1 MEADQRAPVVA
12 NGEIEIAGAP
22 EAVWDVLTDFR
33 AWPSWNPDVK
43 SMSFA
48 GEVAEG
54 SEFKWKAGPGTI
66 TSTIRRVE
74 RPRLIGWTGKTL
86 GTSAV
91 HVYRLEPRD
100 GKTLVSTEE
109 TFDGLIAR
117 IFRGSLQ
124 KTVKKSLD
132 TGLQYLK
139 ARVEE
144 PTAR

>member
-1 MEADQRAPVVA
+1 MEADPGPPVVA
-12 NGEIEIAGAP
+12 KSEIEITETP

-74 RPRLIGWTGKTL
+74 RPRLISWTGKTL
-86 GTSAV
+86 GTNAV

-100 GKTLVSTEE
+100 EKTLVSTEE
-109 TFDGLIAR
+109 SFDGLIAR

-132 TGLQYLK
+132 TGLQHLK
-139 ARVEE
+139 AQVEE
-144 PTAR
+144 AG

>member
-1 MEADQRAPVVA
+1 MEADQGAPVVA
-12 NGEIEIAGAP
+12 TSEIEIARAP

-66 TSTIRRVE
+66 SSTIRRVE

-86 GTSAV
+86 GTNAV

-109 TFDGLIAR
+109 SFDGLIAR
-117 IFRGSLQ
+117 LLRSALQ

-139 ARVEE
+139 ARVGE
-144 PTAR
+144 PTER

>member
-1 MEADQRAPVVA
+1 MDADQRAPVVVKS
-12 NGEIEIAGAP
+12 EIEIAGAP

-74 RPRLIGWTGKTL
+74 RPRLIGWTGKNPRYERRD
-86 GTSAV
+86 
-91 HVYRLEPRD
+91 VYRLEPRD

-109 TFDGLIAR
+109 SFDGLIAR

-124 KTVKKSLD
+124 KPVKKSLD
-132 TGLQYLK
+132 AGLQYLK
-139 ARVEE
+139 ARVEKQ
-144 PTAR
+144 TGR

>member
-1 MEADQRAPVVA
+1 MEADPGPPVVA
-12 NGEIEIAGAP
+12 KSEIEIAETP

-74 RPRLIGWTGKTL
+74 RPRLISWTGKTL
-86 GTSAV
+86 GTNAV

-100 GKTLVSTEE
+100 ETTLVSTEE
-109 TFDGLIAR
+109 SFDGLVAR
-117 IFRGSLQ
+117 IFRGAMQ
-124 KTVKKSLD
+124 KMVKKSLD
-132 TGLQYLK
+132 TGLQHLK
-139 ARVEE
+139 AQVEE
-144 PTAR
+144 AG

>member
-1 MEADQRAPVVA
+1 MEADQRAPVVVKS
-12 NGEIEIAGAP
+12 EIEIAGAP

-48 GEVAEG
+48 GDVAEG

-74 RPRLIGWTGKTL
+74 RPLLIGWTGKTL
-86 GTSAV
+86 GTNAV
-91 HVYRLEPRD
+91 HVYRLESRD

-109 TFDGLIAR
+109 SFDGLIAR
-117 IFRGSLQ
+117 IFRGSLR

-132 TGLQYLK
+132 TGLQYLE

-144 PTAR
+144 PTER

>member
-12 NGEIEIAGAP
+12 NGEIEISGAP

-109 TFDGLIAR
+109 SFDGLIAR

-124 KTVKKSLD
+124 KTVNKSLD

-144 PTAR
+144 PT

>member
-1 MEADQRAPVVA
+1 MEADQGAPVVA
-12 NGEIEIAGAP
+12 KSEIEIAGTP

-33 AWPSWNPDVK
+33 AWPNWNPDVK

-54 SEFKWKAGPGTI
+54 SEFKWKAGPATI

-74 RPRLIGWTGKTL
+74 RPHLVGWTGKTL
-86 GTSAV
+86 GANAV

-109 TFDGLIAR
+109 SFDGLIAR
-117 IFRGSLQ
+117 IFRGSMQ
-124 KTVKKSLD
+124 KTLKKSLD
-132 TGLQYLK
+132 NGLQHLK
-139 ARVEE
+139 TRVEQQIE
-144 PTAR
+144 L

>member
-1 MEADQRAPVVA
+1 VA
-12 NGEIEIAGAP
+12 KSEIEIAGAP

-74 RPRLIGWTGKTL
+74 RPLLIGWTGKTL
-86 GTSAV
+86 GTNAV
-91 HVYRLEPRD
+91 HVYRLESRD

-109 TFDGLIAR
+109 SFDGLIAR
-117 IFRGSLQ
+117 IFRGSLR

-132 TGLQYLK
+132 TGLQYLE

-144 PTAR
+144 PTER